1 MQNTFQ
7 IKAQVGSSPLV
18 TLRVY
23 QILSAHHDLPFSRPI
38 HGVTRWY
45 DIVPALR
52 GDLWVKLHNVWKRDI
67 TSMSDDEFLPLL
79 SDVSLMAQVEGC
91 LFAIHRSLFFNALD
105 PRPFDQD
112 LIGWLAGKLGRP
124 PLDKRYR
131 ITNNPLNTQVQ
142 ERVIQGTVLND
153 YLGTYLWRTAES
165 LFADLPLE
173 AAVRAS
179 MNHVALEFNRDQAEP
194 ITVEK
199 LIEDAQEDGRCATPS
214 SFDDGDMV
222 DAYTSRVDG
231 LEPITDDIFP
241 NP

>member
-1 MQNTFQ
+1 MQNTIQ
-7 IKAQVGSSPLV
+7 IKAQIGSSPLV
-18 TLRVY
+18 ILRVNE
-23 QILSAHHDLPFSRPI
+23 ILNAYHDLPFSRPI

-67 TSMSDDEFLPLL
+67 TSMSDEEFLPLL
-79 SDVSLMAQVEGC
+79 SDISLMAQVEGC
-91 LFAIHRSLFFNALD
+91 LFAVRKSLFFNALS
-105 PRPFDQD
+105 PRPFDLD
-112 LIGWLAGKLGRP
+112 LIEWLADKLGQP
-124 PLDKRYR
+124 PLDKKYW
-131 ITNNPLNTQVQ
+131 IMNPANNQ
-142 ERVIQGTVLND
+142 ELGKHVAQSTLLND

-194 ITVEK
+194 LTVEK
-199 LIEDAQEDGRCATPS
+199 LIEDAQEDGRRATPS
-214 SFDDGDMV
+214 SLDDDDMV

-241 NP
+241 NS

>member
-18 TLRVY
+18 ILRVNE
-23 QILSAHHDLPFSRPI
+23 ILSAYHDLPFSRPI

-45 DIVPALR
+45 DTVPALR

-67 TSMSDDEFLPLL
+67 TSMSDAEFLPLL

-91 LFAIHRSLFFNALD
+91 LFSVRKSLFFNALS

-112 LIGWLAGKLGRP
+112 LVEWLAGKLGQP
-124 PLDKRYR
+124 PLDNR
-131 ITNNPLNTQVQ
+131 ITNYANSQELRKYAQSTLLN
-142 ERVIQGTVLND
+142 E
-153 YLGTYLWRTAES
+153 YLGTYLWQTAES

-179 MNHVALEFNRDQAEP
+179 MNHVALEFNRDQSAP
-194 ITVEK
+194 LTVEK
-199 LIEDAQEDGRCATPS
+199 LIEDAQDDGCSATPS
-214 SFDDGDMV
+214 SFDDEDMV

-231 LEPITDDIFP
+231 LEPITGDLFP
-241 NP
+241 NL